1 MKCYVPNT
9 MYIKYSKEGQ
19 TEREGH
25 IGQRKRDRERER
37 ERKTERER
45 E

>member
-19 TEREGH
+19 TVRERH
-25 IGQRKRDRERER
+25 IGQRKKDREREI
-37 ERKTERER
+37 ERDRLI
-45 E
+45 